1 MKKTVFVGKVN
12 DQEFDNVQAYN
23 ACVQAMLDM
32 GKDFQ
37 ATSSTQVVEVPD
49 EDTCEGKCDCE
60 QCTCAKE
67 DTQKPQKPQKPLKP
81 VTSMLPAYEDR
92 DGGKYID
99 PFLSIEMEEA
109 YNDAMD
115 KLETF
120 LNGVYDKV
128 SEAIPHNSA
137 KQLRV
142 YNDAVQEMRNILNK
156 DYEKTDTCLKPI
168 KERIEALENELDELY
183 DKVNKLE
190 TAEDVIM
197 TYSEF
202 YNAVNELLNP
212 TEPKEPT
219 TEPTNEVACG
229 CEEPRA
235 NNAFINLLREFL
247 NSVK

>member
-12 DQEFDNVQAYN
+12 DQEFDNVQDYN

-49 EDTCEGKCDCE
+49 EDTCEGKCNCE
-60 QCTCAKE
+60 QCTCGKE
-67 DTQKPQKPQKPLKP
+67 DPQKPLKP

-137 KQLRV
+137 EQLKV
-142 YNDAVQEMRNILNK
+142 YNEAVQEMRNTLDK

-168 KERIEALENELDELY
+168 KERIETLENELDDLY
-183 DKVNKLE
+183 DKANKLE
-190 TAEDVIM
+190 TAEDVIT

-212 TEPKEPT
+212 TEPK
-219 TEPTNEVACG
+219 TEPTDEVACG
-229 CEEPRA
+229 CEEEPRA

>member
-12 DQEFDNVQAYN
+12 DQKFDNVQDYN

-49 EDTCEGKCDCE
+49 EDTCEKECTCE
-60 QCTCAKE
+60 QCTCGKE
-67 DTQKPQKPQKPLKP
+67 DSQKTLKP
-81 VTSMLPAYEDR
+81 VTSMLPAYVDR

-99 PFLSIEMEEA
+99 PFLSIETEEA

-115 KLETF
+115 KLDTSLSE
-120 LNGVYDKV
+120 VYDKV

-137 KQLRV
+137 EQLRV
-142 YNDAVQEMRNILNK
+142 YNETVQEMRNILNK

-168 KERIEALENELDELY
+168 KERIETLENELDELY
-183 DKVNKLE
+183 DKANKLE
-190 TAEDVIM
+190 TAEDVIT

-212 TEPKEPT
+212 TEPT
-219 TEPTNEVACG
+219 DEVACG
-229 CEEPRA
+229 CKEEPRA

>member
-12 DQEFDNVQAYN
+12 DQEFDNVQDYN

-49 EDTCEGKCDCE
+49 EDTCEKECTCE
-60 QCTCAKE
+60 QCTCGKE
-67 DTQKPQKPQKPLKP
+67 TPQKSLKP
-81 VTSMLPAYEDR
+81 VTSMLPAYDDR

-99 PFLSIEMEEA
+99 PFLSVETEEA

-115 KLETF
+115 KLETS

-137 KQLRV
+137 EQLRV
-142 YNDAVQEMRNILNK
+142 YNEAVLEMKDILDK
-156 DYEKTDTCLKPI
+156 DYEKTDACLKPI
-168 KERIEALENELDELY
+168 RERIETLENELDDLY
-183 DKVNKLE
+183 DKANKLE
-190 TAEDVIM
+190 AAEDVIT

-202 YNAVNELLNP
+202 YNAVNDLLNP
-212 TEPKEPT
+212 TEPT
-219 TEPTNEVACG
+219 DEVTCG
-229 CEEPRA
+229 YDEEEPRA
-235 NNAFINLLREFL
+235 NNTFISLLREFL
-247 NSVK
+247 NIVK